1 MKAEGS
7 GKTLNLAPPAGRFD
21 RYRMSPLALYVIVAV
36 VGLWITLR
44 LVANE
49 RQDQR
54 GRIEHESRM
63 RLHRELMNL
72 RRNGLL

>member
-1 MKAEGS
+1 
-7 GKTLNLAPPAGRFD
+7 
-21 RYRMSPLALYVIVAV
+21 MSPLALYVIVAV
-36 VGLWITLR
+36 IGLWITLR

-54 GRIEHESRM
+54 GRIEHENRM